1 MERTCF
7 PFPFFVAL
15 LMLQCYMASLDH
27 ANVPNITTDQSAL
40 LALKVSISYDPHN
53 VLTNNWS
60 IGTSVCNWIGI
71 TCGFRHHRVTALNLS
86 YMGLIGTIPPHIG
99 NLSFLVSLSII
110 NNSFH
115 GSIPNELAR
124 LYRLRHLSFKFN
136 DFSGEIPSWMGL
148 LSKLQFLSLL
158 GNSFTGGIPPS
169 LCNISSLEIISF
181 GYNKLS
187 GSISLFKC
195 KRLQYLYLGY
205 NNYTGSVPSEIGNLT
220 MLTELYLHNNNF
232 GGMFSHIL
240 VD

>member
-1 MERTCF
+1 
-7 PFPFFVAL
+7 
-15 LMLQCYMASLDH
+15 MLQCYVASLDV
-27 ANVPNITTDQSAL
+27 ANVPNISSDQLAL
-40 LALKVSISYDPHN
+40 LALKASITYDPHN

-60 IGTSVCNWIGI
+60 TSTSVCNWIGI

-86 YMGLIGTIPPHIG
+86 YMGLVGTIPPHIG
-99 NLSFLVSLSII
+99 NLSFLVSLSVI

-115 GSIPNELAR
+115 GFVPNELAR
-124 LYRLRHLSFKFN
+124 LYRLRNLSFKFN
-136 DFSGEIPSWMGL
+136 DLSGEIPSRIGL

-158 GNSFTGGIPPS
+158 GNSFTGVIPPS
-169 LCNISSLEIISF
+169 LFNISSLERISL

-205 NNYTGSVPSEIGNLT
+205 NYFTGSVPSEVGNLI

-232 GGMFSHIL
+232 EGMFSHVL

>member
-1 MERTCF
+1 
-7 PFPFFVAL
+7 V
-15 LMLQCYMASLDH
+15 ASLDV
-27 ANVPNITTDQSAL
+27 ANVPNISSDQLAL
-40 LALKVSISYDPHN
+40 LALKASITYDPHN

-60 IGTSVCNWIGI
+60 TSTSVCNWIGI

-86 YMGLIGTIPPHIG
+86 YMGLVGTIPPHIG
-99 NLSFLVSLSII
+99 NLSFLVSLSVI

-115 GSIPNELAR
+115 GFVPNELAR
-124 LYRLRHLSFKFN
+124 LYRLRNLSFKFN
-136 DFSGEIPSWMGL
+136 DLSGEIPSRIGL

-158 GNSFTGGIPPS
+158 GNSFTGVIPPS
-169 LCNISSLEIISF
+169 LFNISSLERISL

-205 NNYTGSVPSEIGNLT
+205 NYFTGSVPSEVGNLI

-232 GGMFSHIL
+232 EGMFSHVL